1 MEEIKELAELIGI
14 ETLGDLEMF
23 KRQEGWR
30 GATLKQAL
38 ARYILELVC

>member
-1 MEEIKELAELIGI
+1 MEEIKGLADLIGI